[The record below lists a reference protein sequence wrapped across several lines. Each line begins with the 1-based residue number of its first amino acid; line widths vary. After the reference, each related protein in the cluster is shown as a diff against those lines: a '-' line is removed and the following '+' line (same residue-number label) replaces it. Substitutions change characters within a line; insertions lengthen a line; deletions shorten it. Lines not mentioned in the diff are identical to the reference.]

1 MNAQEAILKIK
12 ALFEDAPM
20 TEPVVPSEPKVEMM
34 EYSLA
39 DGTKVMIDKLEVGGK
54 VTLEDGSNAPLGE
67 HQLADGT
74 MVQVD
79 EAGVII
85 ELSSPKEDI
94 VPEEA
99 PVEAKQDMRFDE
111 LASKFNQVLA
121 FNESLQNRIN
131 ELEGKVKQGFESVAS
146 LIEALSINPTADP
159 VQKPN
164 SFKAYVSTNDIKEQ
178 RINKFRNAILNK

>member
-54 VTLEDGSNAPLGE
+54 VTLEDGSNAPTGE
-67 HQLADGT
+67 HELADGSK
-74 MVQVD
+74 VVLD
-79 EAGVII
+79 EAGVIVEI
-85 ELSSPKEDI
+85 EAPVEEV

-99 PVEAKQDMRFDE
+99 PVEAKQDMRFE
-111 LASKFNQVLA
+111 VLA

-146 LIEALSINPTADP
+146 LIEALSVNPTADP

>member
-1 MNAQEAILKIK
+1 
-12 ALFEDAPM
+12 
-20 TEPVVPSEPKVEMM
+20 
-34 EYSLA
+34 
-39 DGTKVMIDKLEVGGK
+39 
-54 VTLEDGSNAPLGE
+54 LEDGSNAPLGE

-94 VPEEA
+94 VPEEK

>member
-20 TEPVVPSEPKVEMM
+20 TEPVVPSEAKVEMM

-54 VTLEDGSNAPLGE
+54 VTLEDGSNAPTGE
-67 HQLADGT
+67 HELADGSK
-74 MVQVD
+74 VVLD
-79 EAGVII
+79 ETGVIVEI
-85 ELSSPKEDI
+85 QAPVEEI
-94 VPEEA
+94 VPEE
-99 PVEAKQDMRFDE
+99 VEAEKEKDMKYNE
-111 LASKFNQVLA
+111 LANKFNELLA
-121 FNESLQNRIN
+121 ATQSMQDKYN

-146 LIEALSINPTADP
+146 LIEALSVNPTADP

>member
-20 TEPVVPSEPKVEMM
+20 TEPVDSTDVKVEMM
-34 EYSLA
+34 EYSLL

-54 VTLEDGSNAPLGE
+54 VTMEDGSNAPLGE

-74 MVQVD
+74 KVVVD
-79 EAGVII
+79 EAGVIL
-85 ELSSPKEDI
+85 EMEAPKEDE
-94 VPEEA
+94 VPEEE